1 MDPPSYGRGANGEVW
16 DIEEDL
22 DNLITL
28 CVELLS
34 DKPLFFLINS
44 YTGGLTKEVIHNLV
58 KLRISSRYKTK
69 VEIDEIG
76 LSITEKDLVLPCGIT
91 GRVEFYE

>member
-1 MDPPSYGRGANGEVW
+1 MISP
-16 DIEEDL
+16 
-22 DNLITL
+22 LIL
-28 CVELLS
+28 WHNCVELLS

-58 KLRISSRYKTK
+58 KLRISPKYKNN
-69 VEIDEIG
+69 VDIDEIG
-76 LSITEKDLVLPCGIT
+76 LAITEKKLVLPCGIT